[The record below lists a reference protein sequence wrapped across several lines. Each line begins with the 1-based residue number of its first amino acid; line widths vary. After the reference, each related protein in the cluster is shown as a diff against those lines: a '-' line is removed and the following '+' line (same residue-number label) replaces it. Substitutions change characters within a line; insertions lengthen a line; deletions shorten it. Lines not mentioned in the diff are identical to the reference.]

1 MKQFYL
7 KERDALEHSRK
18 NAGSKARND
27 VETIL
32 DKLGFEPVDVVIP
45 YKKVDTISG
54 AVKTTFSNY
63 RFWKQQLS
71 GLGAGDRVLM
81 QFPPRSH
88 SALFPRLI
96 RALRKRGVL
105 VTFLIHDL
113 ETMRYKDTSELP
125 LMKRMRIYLEET
137 RLIRTADFIICHNDK
152 MKGYLMSQ
160 GLSGSSLIPLGIF
173 DYLTGFDPEAG
184 DVDREPDGERNRV
197 IIAGNLSPEKCV
209 YLTDLGKV
217 DGVRFNLYGVGY
229 EDLGQKNV
237 TYMGSF
243 LPDELVGELRGD
255 FGLVWDGTSIE
266 TCSGNFGNY
275 LRLND
280 PHKLSLYLT
289 AGIPVVVWEEA
300 AVAVFVRKEHV
311 GVAVASLTELK
322 DKLAAL
328 TANDYEEMRQNALR
342 ISRLTRS
349 GHYLT
354 TSRWTGTI
362 TRSISSPVSSVS
374 SSSSCRQRSSGSI

>member
-32 DKLGFEPVDVVIP
+32 DKAGFEPVDVVIP

-54 AVKTTFSNY
+54 AVKTTLSNY
-63 RFWKQQLS
+63 CFWKKQLR

-96 RALRKRGVL
+96 RALRKRGIV

-113 ETMRYKDTSELP
+113 ETMRYRDTSELP
-125 LMKRMRIYLEET
+125 FMKRMRIYLEET
-137 RLIRTADFIICHNDK
+137 RLIRVADYIICHNEK
-152 MKGYLMSQ
+152 MKGYLVSQ
-160 GLSGSSLIPLGIF
+160 GLQETSLIPLGIF

-184 DVDREPDGERNRV
+184 NANREPDGERNRV

-209 YLTDLGKV
+209 YLTDLGNV

-229 EDLGQKNV
+229 EDLGQENV

-300 AVAVFVRKEHV
+300 AVADFVRKEHV

-322 DKLAAL
+322 DKLTAL

-354 TSRWTGTI
+354 TAISRGL
-362 TRSISSPVSSVS
+362 
-374 SSSSCRQRSSGSI
+374 Q

>member
-173 DYLTGFDPEAG
+173 DYLTGFDPEAD
-184 DVDREPDGERNRV
+184 DVNREM
-197 IIAGNLSPEKCV
+197 C
-209 YLTDLGKV
+209 
-217 DGVRFNLYGVGY
+217 
-229 EDLGQKNV
+229 
-237 TYMGSF
+237 
-243 LPDELVGELRGD
+243 LPDRPWQSGWRSFQSLRRWLRGSGSEKRHVH
-255 FGLVWDGTSIE
+255 GLV
-266 TCSGNFGNY
+266 
-275 LRLND
+275 
-280 PHKLSLYLT
+280 P
-289 AGIPVVVWEEA
+289 AG
-300 AVAVFVRKEHV
+300 
-311 GVAVASLTELK
+311 
-322 DKLAAL
+322 
-328 TANDYEEMRQNALR
+328 
-342 ISRLTRS
+342 
-349 GHYLT
+349 
-354 TSRWTGTI
+354 
-362 TRSISSPVSSVS
+362 
-374 SSSSCRQRSSGSI
+374 

>member
-27 VETIL
+27 VEAIL
-32 DKLGFEPVDVVIP
+32 DKLGFTPVDVVIP

-54 AVKTTFSNY
+54 AVQTTLSNY
-63 RFWKQQLS
+63 RFWKNQLS
-71 GLGAGDRVLM
+71 GLGAGDKVLM

-96 RALRKRGVL
+96 RAVRKRGIV

-137 RLIRTADFIICHNDK
+137 RLIRTADYVICHNDK
-152 MKGYLMSQ
+152 MKGYLVSQ
-160 GLSGSSLIPLGIF
+160 GLPEASLIPLGIF
-173 DYLTGFDPEAG
+173 DYLTGFNPEAG
-184 DVDREPDGERNRV
+184 DVNREPDGERNRV

-209 YLTDLGKV
+209 YLTELGNV

-229 EDLGQKNV
+229 EDLGQENV

-300 AVAVFVRKEHV
+300 AVADFVKREQV
-311 GVAVASLTELK
+311 GVTVASLNELGR
-322 DKLAAL
+322 KLSAL
-328 TANDYEEMRQNALR
+328 TASEYEDMRQNALR

-354 TSRWTGTI
+354 TAIMKG
-362 TRSISSPVSSVS
+362 
-374 SSSSCRQRSSGSI
+374 QQ

>member
-1 MKQFYL
+1 MKQYYL

-27 VETIL
+27 VESIL
-32 DKLGFEPVDVVIP
+32 DAMGFEPVDVVIP
-45 YKKVDTISG
+45 YVKVKTVFG

-63 RFWKQQLS
+63 RFWKKQLKGLAS
-71 GLGAGDRVLM
+71 GDSVLM

-88 SALFPRLI
+88 SALFPNLI
-96 RALRKRGVL
+96 RKLRKRGIT
-105 VTFLIHDL
+105 VTFLVHDL

-125 LMKRMRIYLEET
+125 LMKRARIYLEET
-137 RLIRTADFIICHNDK
+137 RLIRTADYVICHNPK
-152 MKGYLMSQ
+152 MKQYLVGQ
-160 GLSGSSLIPLGIF
+160 GLPEQALIPLGIF
-173 DYLTGFDPEAG
+173 DYLTEFGPEAEG
-184 DVDREPDGERNRV
+184 VHCEKTAEGNRV

-209 YLTDLGKV
+209 YLNDLGKV
-217 DGVRFNLYGVGY
+217 GGVHFNLYGVGY
-229 EDLGQKNV
+229 QDLGQDNV

-255 FGLVWDGTSIE
+255 FGLVWDGTSID

-300 AVAVFVRKEHV
+300 AVADFVKAENV
-311 GVAVASLTELK
+311 GVTVRSLTELG
-322 DKLAAL
+322 DVLATL
-328 TANDYEEMRQNALR
+328 TDEEYNRMQQNALR

-354 TSRWTGTI
+354 NAI
-362 TRSISSPVSSVS
+362 TKGHP
-374 SSSSCRQRSSGSI
+374 

>member
-1 MKQFYL
+1 MKQYYL

-27 VETIL
+27 VEAIL
-32 DKLGFEPVDVVIP
+32 EPLGFEPVDVVIP
-45 YKKVDTISG
+45 YKKVKTVFG

-63 RFWKQQLS
+63 RFWKKQVQD
-71 GLGAGDRVLM
+71 LGAGDRLLM

-88 SALFPRLI
+88 SALFPDLMRK
-96 RALRKRGVL
+96 LRRRGVT
-105 VTFLIHDL
+105 VTFLVHDL

-125 LMKRMRIYLEET
+125 FMKRVRIYLEET
-137 RLIRTADFIICHNDK
+137 RLIRTADYVICHNPK
-152 MKGYLMSQ
+152 MKQYLVGQ
-160 GLSGSSLIPLGIF
+160 GLPEKSLIPLGIF
-173 DYLTGFDPEAG
+173 DYLTAYDPEAEG
-184 DVDREPDGERNRV
+184 AHRDKDRERNRV

-209 YLTDLGKV
+209 YLNDLGNV
-217 DGVRFNLYGVGY
+217 DGVRFHLYGVGY
-229 EDLGQKNV
+229 KDLGQENV

-275 LRLND
+275 LHLND

-300 AVAVFVRKEHV
+300 AVADFVKAEHV
-311 GVAVASLTELK
+311 GVTVRSLHDLGDVLAELS
-322 DKLAAL
+322 DDEYD
-328 TANDYEEMRQNALR
+328 TMRQNALR

-354 TSRWTGTI
+354 TAVTKGI
-362 TRSISSPVSSVS
+362 
-374 SSSSCRQRSSGSI
+374 Q

>member
-1 MKQFYL
+1 MKQYYL

-32 DKLGFEPVDVVIP
+32 DAVGFEPVDVVIP
-45 YKKVDTISG
+45 YKKVNTVVG
-54 AVKTTFSNY
+54 AVTTTIHNY
-63 RFWKQQLS
+63 RFWKKQLK
-71 GLGAGDRVLM
+71 GLAAGDHVLM

-88 SALFPRLI
+88 SALFPNLVRD
-96 RALRKRGVL
+96 LRKRDIT

-125 LMKRMRIYLEET
+125 LMKRMRIFLEET
-137 RLIRTADFIICHNDK
+137 RLIRAADFIICHNEK
-152 MKGYLMSQ
+152 MKGYLKDQ
-160 GLSGSSLIPLGIF
+160 GLSEEKLIPLGIF
-173 DYLTGFDPEAG
+173 DYLTGFDPEASEAN
-184 DVDREPDGERNRV
+184 RQKDGKRDRV

-209 YLTDLGKV
+209 YLNDLGKV
-217 DGVRFNLYGVGY
+217 DGVRFQLYGVGY
-229 EDLGQKNV
+229 QDLGQDNV
-237 TYMGSF
+237 FYQGSF

-289 AGIPVVVWEEA
+289 AGLPVVVWEEA
-300 AVAVFVRKEHV
+300 AVADFVRAEHV
-311 GVAVASLTELK
+311 GITVTSLNELGA
-322 DKLAAL
+322 KLEAL
-328 TANDYEEMRQNALR
+328 SEEDYEAMRQNACH
-342 ISRLTRS
+342 ISRLTRD
-349 GHYLT
+349 GHYLKT
-354 TSRWTGTI
+354 AI
-362 TRSISSPVSSVS
+362 TKGL
-374 SSSSCRQRSSGSI
+374 Q

>member
-96 RALRKRGVL
+96 RALRKRGVV

-229 EDLGQKNV
+229 EDLGQENV

-266 TCSGNFGNY
+266 TCSRRLPWRFSSERNTSASQS
-275 LRLND
+275 LR
-280 PHKLSLYLT
+280 
-289 AGIPVVVWEEA
+289 
-300 AVAVFVRKEHV
+300 
-311 GVAVASLTELK
+311 
-322 DKLAAL
+322 
-328 TANDYEEMRQNALR
+328 
-342 ISRLTRS
+342 
-349 GHYLT
+349 
-354 TSRWTGTI
+354 
-362 TRSISSPVSSVS
+362 
-374 SSSSCRQRSSGSI
+374 

>member
-184 DVDREPDGERNRV
+184 NVDREPDGERNRV

-300 AVAVFVRKEHV
+300 AVADFVKQEHV
-311 GVAVASLTELK
+311 GVVVASLTELK

-354 TSRWTGTI
+354 TAISRGL
-362 TRSISSPVSSVS
+362 
-374 SSSSCRQRSSGSI
+374 Q

>member
-209 YLTDLGKV
+209 YLTDLGQ
-217 DGVRFNLYGVGY
+217 
-229 EDLGQKNV
+229 ENV

-300 AVAVFVRKEHV
+300 AVADFVRKEHV

-354 TSRWTGTI
+354 TAISRGL
-362 TRSISSPVSSVS
+362 
-374 SSSSCRQRSSGSI
+374 Q

>member
-27 VETIL
+27 VEAIL
-32 DKLGFEPVDVVIP
+32 DKLGFTPVDVVIP

-54 AVKTTFSNY
+54 AVQTTLSNY
-63 RFWKQQLS
+63 RFWKKQLS
-71 GLGAGDRVLM
+71 GLGAGDKVLM

-96 RALRKRGVL
+96 RAVRKRGVV

-113 ETMRYKDTSELP
+113 ETMRYKDTGELP

-137 RLIRTADFIICHNDK
+137 RLIRAADCIICHNDK
-152 MKGYLMSQ
+152 MKGYLVSQ
-160 GLSGSSLIPLGIF
+160 GLPEASLIPLGIF

-184 DVDREPDGERNRV
+184 DVNREPDGERNRV

-217 DGVRFNLYGVGY
+217 NGVRFNLYGVGY
-229 EDLGQKNV
+229 EDLGQENV

-300 AVAVFVRKEHV
+300 AVADFVKREQV
-311 GVAVASLTELK
+311 GVTVASLNELGR
-322 DKLAAL
+322 KLSAL
-328 TANDYEEMRQNALR
+328 TASEYEDMRQNALR

-354 TSRWTGTI
+354 TAI
-362 TRSISSPVSSVS
+362 TKGL
-374 SSSSCRQRSSGSI
+374 Q